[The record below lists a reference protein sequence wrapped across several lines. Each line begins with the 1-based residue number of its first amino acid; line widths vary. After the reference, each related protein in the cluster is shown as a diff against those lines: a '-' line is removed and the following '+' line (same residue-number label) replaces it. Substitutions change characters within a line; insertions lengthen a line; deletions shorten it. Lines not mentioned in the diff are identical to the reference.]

1 MPANLTPQY
10 YAAEES
16 FRKAITITE
25 KISALEDMLA
35 VIPKHKGTEKLQAD
49 IKRRLAKLREEGQK
63 KNALNRHDPFHIE
76 KQGAGQ
82 VALVG
87 YPNSGKSAL
96 VGALTRAK
104 VKVADY
110 PFTTV
115 IPSSGMLPFEEV
127 HIQLVDTPPLTTEG
141 FPPGLAGLLISA
153 DALLLVID
161 SCAGEC
167 LDQLESIL
175 RLLDERKII
184 RIQAAA
190 ALKVKPIQRLIIV
203 ANKTDR
209 LEGKEN
215 LQLMQELLP
224 PNLDI
229 LPVSAEKGKNLEQ
242 LKTRLFAA
250 LEIIRV
256 FTKPPGKEPDF
267 TRPFILPQGS
277 SVLELVEDIHKDFV
291 KNLRGARIWGSAR
304 FPGQSVPKE
313 YIIRDKDIIELL
325 V

>member
-10 YAAEES
+10 YAAEEA
-16 FRKAITITE
+16 FRNAVTITE

-49 IKRRLAKLREEGQK
+49 IKRRLARLREEGQK
-63 KNALNRHDPFHIE
+63 RNALNRYDPFHIE

-104 VKVADY
+104 VKIADY
-110 PFTTV
+110 PFTTI
-115 IPSSGMLPFEEV
+115 IPSSGMLPYEEV
-127 HIQLVDTPPLTTEG
+127 YIQLVDTPPLTSEG

-167 LDQLESIL
+167 LNQLESAL
-175 RLLDERKII
+175 RLLSERKII
-184 RIQAAA
+184 RDQTDAATKA
-190 ALKVKPIQRLIIV
+190 KPMQRLIIV

-209 LEGKEN
+209 PEGKEN
-215 LQLMQELLP
+215 LQLLQELLP
-224 PNLDI
+224 PNFEI

-277 SVLELVEDIHKDFV
+277 SVLELVEDIHKDFI